1 MNRYLVL
8 VMRNPTFDPALG
20 PAHKAF
26 LEELRAQGQLELS
39 GPFTDASGG
48 AYLMRADSLERA
60 QATALRDPL
69 HLYGVST
76 VTVHEWHAA

>member
-8 VMRNPTFDPALG
+8 VMRKPSFDPALG
-20 PAHKAF
+20 PAHKDF
-26 LEELRAQGQLELS
+26 LDALRAQGRIELS

-48 AYLMRADSLERA
+48 AYLMLAATLEDA

-69 HLYGVST
+69 HLHGSSA
-76 VTVHEWHAA
+76 VTVYEWRAA